1 MLKKLQFTSHDFSGE
16 GFKEACDSIRICCGS
31 HLVRREAWNDVVFA
45 IRTHLATGEDPVTI
59 FERVKASDRFRESS
73 PIAFKISRVLLI
85 KGLEF
90 DSVAVV
96 KASDQKAYSKENLYV
111 ALTRPTRQLLLF
123 D

>member
-1 MLKKLQFTSHDFSGE
+1 ML
-16 GFKEACDSIRICCGS
+16 
-31 HLVRREAWNDVVFA
+31 A
-45 IRTHLATGEDPVTI
+45 IRTHLATGENPTTI
-59 FERVKASDRFRESS
+59 FERVKAGDRFRASS